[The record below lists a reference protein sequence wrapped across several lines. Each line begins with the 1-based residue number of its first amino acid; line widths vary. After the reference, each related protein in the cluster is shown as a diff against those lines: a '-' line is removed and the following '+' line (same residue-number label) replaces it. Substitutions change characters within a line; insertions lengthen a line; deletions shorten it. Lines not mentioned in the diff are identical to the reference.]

1 MARSSEYRG
10 EPLKEL
16 EGKTHFVCEACLR
29 RRSIKLELQIHH
41 VDPQSGGGENI
52 HRRLNLALLDGCHP
66 VIHKIAA
73 SMAGTSKNKRPAR
86 ELAEEYAHTVAT
98 PENVQAVVENLL
110 RFAAIVAAAIS
121 KKKNKLI
128 EGGDVTVSVDLI
140 PRYNSLFKIHAKTI
154 KDANGRPLG
163 KERLTHM
170 AILGLLASKTPD
182 LAQEIQEY
190 IQVHIL
196 RAAPKEKAK
205 PFGITAQRM

>member
-10 EPLKEL
+10 APLKEL
-16 EGKTHFVCEACLR
+16 EGKTRFVCEACLR

-41 VDPQSGGGENI
+41 IDPQSGGSEEV
-52 HRRLNLALLDGCHP
+52 HRRENLALLDGCHP
-66 VIHKIAA
+66 VIHKIAN
-73 SMAGTSKNKRPAR
+73 SMAGTAKDKRPAR

-110 RFAAIVAAAIS
+110 RFAASVAAAIS

-128 EGGDVTVSVDLI
+128 EGGDVTISVDLI
-140 PRYNSLFKIHAKTI
+140 PRYNSIFKSLAKTI

-170 AILGLLASKTPD
+170 AILGFISAKTPD
-182 LAQEIQEY
+182 LSQEIREY
-190 IQVHIL
+190 IQVNIL
-196 RAAPKEKAK
+196 RAAPKERAK
-205 PFGITAQRM
+205 PMGITAQRM